1 MEKVVIALGS
11 NIGNRRQHLSDGRR
25 FLESVSEAPLRQSSI
40 FISEAVGPSTRPF
53 LNSAV
58 LLQTELQPLELLDRI
73 KQFESDYGRD
83 PSSPRWSARTID
95 LDIIDYGHQF
105 LKDERLILPHP
116 EYHKR
121 LFVLLPLQEI
131 CPDWTDPASGKSIDR
146 LIDEA
151 PKLIIHRTELNW

>member
-1 MEKVVIALGS
+1 MEKVIVALGS
-11 NIGNRRQHLSDGRR
+11 NIGDRRQHLSDGRQ
-25 FLESVSEAPLRQSSI
+25 FLESISEAPLRKSSI
-40 FISEAVGPSTRPF
+40 YISEAVGPSSRPF
-53 LNSAV
+53 LNSAA
-58 LLQTELQPLELLDRI
+58 LLETDLSPLELLDGL
-73 KQFESDYGRD
+73 KQFETDHGRD

-105 LKDERLILPHP
+105 LEDERLTLPHP

-131 CPDWTDPASGKSIDR
+131 CPRWTDPASGKSIDR

-151 PKLIIHRTELNW
+151 PALIIHRTELNW